1 MSYEPDGQSQPPTRP
16 EGQYPQQP
24 PHGRQQDRQ
33 QGRQQGWPQARQ
45 PQDRPAYGQPPQ
57 GPPQQGGRPPQERPA
72 YGQDQYRQQGEQPT
86 QQQPRYEQP
95 PYQQERYRQEPHPQQ
110 GYGQPGYGQGQQ
122 GYGQQGYGQQGYG
135 QQPHYDDHDGSR
147 PPYGEEPPRRKSKAK
162 RWIIGGVTVLALAGI
177 AAGAMTYFE
186 IPPFTDKGK
195 AVSFGQDAGAKNGDA
210 AKPAA
215 SSKMS
220 MPTGPA
226 ADFKNSMTLG
236 DGTHVAVTTI
246 TGKKSGF
253 TGKVWV
259 WAPKE
264 YNDPKFAKSGFP
276 VMIALPGGAG
286 FPNNYWMGTDLG
298 LQTSIGK
305 WYSEG
310 KSKPFILAMPVLNPA
325 PDDKGIYWDG
335 SDIPGQPKMGSWLTD
350 DVPDLMRENFR
361 TVKSRDGWAFM
372 GSSTGGFAGLKA
384 VLKYP
389 EKFKAVVA
397 SGPDIVPDS
406 SLWKGHDKEKAE
418 NNPELLAKQLIDK
431 KGPEVYLAFQVGD
444 NESNK
449 KTLPDVQKFIANYTK
464 GPIHTSLRV
473 IPGGQHNAKTYVPN
487 MGEGPI
493 QFISKVM
500 EGPVE

>member
-1 MSYEPDGQSQPPTRP
+1 MN
-16 EGQYPQQP
+16 
-24 PHGRQQDRQ
+24 H
-33 QGRQQGWPQARQ
+33 
-45 PQDRPAYGQPPQ
+45 
-57 GPPQQGGRPPQERPA
+57 
-72 YGQDQYRQQGEQPT
+72 
-86 QQQPRYEQP
+86 
-95 PYQQERYRQEPHPQQ
+95 
-110 GYGQPGYGQGQQ
+110 
-122 GYGQQGYGQQGYG
+122 
-135 QQPHYDDHDGSR
+135 
-147 PPYGEEPPRRKSKAK
+147 
-162 RWIIGGVTVLALAGI
+162 
-177 AAGAMTYFE
+177 FE

-195 AVSFGQDAGAKNGDA
+195 AVSFGPAPDGKNEA

-215 SSKMS
+215 SSKMQ
-220 MPTGPA
+220 MPTGPKT
-226 ADFKNSMTLG
+226 DFKNTSTLS
-236 DGTHVAVTTI
+236 DGTQIGVATI

-264 YNDPKFAKSGFP
+264 YNDPKYAKSGFP

-298 LQTSIGK
+298 LQSSISK
-305 WYSEG
+305 WAAEG
-310 KSKPFILAMPVLNPA
+310 KGKPFLLAMPVLNPG
-325 PDDKGIYWDG
+325 PDDKGVYWDG
-335 SDIPGQPKMGSWLTD
+335 SDIPDQPKMGTWLTE

-384 VLKYP
+384 VLKHP
-389 EKFKAVVA
+389 DKFKAVIA

-431 KGPEVYLAFQVGD
+431 KGPDVYLAFQVGD
-444 NESNK
+444 NENNK
-449 KTLPDVQKFIANYTK
+449 KTLPDVQKFVQTFTK

>member
-1 MSYEPDGQSQPPTRP
+1 MSYSPDGPHQPPYRP
-16 EGQYPQQP
+16 QGQPPQPPQQP
-24 PHGRQQDRQ
+24 WGQPPH
-33 QGRQQGWPQARQ
+33 ARQ
-45 PQDRPAYGQPPQ
+45 PQSTPPYGQPQVP
-57 GPPQQGGRPPQERPA
+57 
-72 YGQDQYRQQGEQPT
+72 
-86 QQQPRYEQP
+86 
-95 PYQQERYRQEPHPQQ
+95 
-110 GYGQPGYGQGQQ
+110 
-122 GYGQQGYGQQGYG
+122 YGQQGYERQGHEQRDQYGGYG
-135 QQPHYDDHDGSR
+135 
-147 PPYGEEPPRRKSKAK
+147 PPYEEEPPRRPSRVR
-162 RWIIGGVTVLALAGI
+162 RWVIAGATVLALAGI
-177 AAGAMTYFE
+177 AALVMNHFE

-195 AVSFGQDAGAKNGDA
+195 AVSFGGSNGKGNGKA
-210 AKPAA
+210 AAN
-215 SSKMS
+215 SKMS

-226 ADFKNSMTLG
+226 AEFKNSMTLG
-236 DGTHVAVTTI
+236 DGTHVAVTTV

-264 YNDPKFAKSGFP
+264 YDDPKFAKSGFP

-286 FPNNYWMGTDLG
+286 YPSNYWMGTDLG
-298 LQTSIGK
+298 LQTSISK

-310 KSKPFILAMPVLNPA
+310 KSKPFILAMPVLNPG
-325 PDDKGIYWDG
+325 PDDKGVYWDG
-335 SDIPGQPKMGSWLTD
+335 SDIPGQPKMGSWLTE

-384 VLKYP
+384 VLKHP
-389 EKFKAVVA
+389 DKFKAVIA

-444 NESNK
+444 SESNK
-449 KTLPDVQKFIANYTK
+449 KTLPDVQKFVATYGK
-464 GPIHTSLRV
+464 GPIHTSLKV
-473 IPGGQHNAKTYVPN
+473 IPGGKHNAKTYVPN

-493 QFISKVM
+493 QFISQVM